1 MSRHRH
7 HQWTEAGR
15 VFTPARPGVKIR
27 FGTEDLIERLAFGV
41 TSIELRC
48 DCGDV
53 AERQLL
59 GDHVSQGKSRLR
71 A

>member
-7 HQWTEAGR
+7 QWTEVGR
-15 VFTPARPGVKIR
+15 VFTPPRRGWELTWP
-27 FGTEDLIERLAFGV
+27 TEKLVRDFTFGV

-53 AERQLL
+53 SERQLL
-59 GDHVSQGKSRLR
+59 GDHVSQAKSTLR
-71 A
+71 G

>member
-7 HQWTEAGR
+7 QWTEVGR
-15 VFTPARPGVKIR
+15 VFSPSVG
-27 FGTEDLIERLAFGV
+27 GTYTWIDNATFERLAFGV

-53 AERQLL
+53 SERQLL
-59 GDHVSQGKSRLR
+59 GDHVSSQSSRIKG
-71 A
+71 

>member
-7 HQWTEAGR
+7 QWSEVGR
-15 VFTPARPGVKIR
+15 VFAPPLHGA
-27 FGTEDLIERLAFGV
+27 EIERGTIEFYQQLAFGV

-53 AERQLL
+53 SERQLL
-59 GDHVSQGKSRLR
+59 GNHVSSESSRIKG
-71 A
+71 